1 MYKLN
6 PECYGTMFAIPAS
19 VTDTYLAEA
28 SGNSIKTLLKIFRN
42 PSGVVSVSE
51 ISEALSLSAD
61 EVLSALDYWVAKGI
75 LLFTDE
81 GGNVKFVPKAKTPEA
96 PSKQNTDSL
105 PAPAKS
111 VASEPIVLPKP
122 TMEQIAAR
130 IQEDETVRSLLTEA
144 QGILGRTFG
153 LDMQAT
159 LLMLFDTY
167 GLQKEVILTL
177 IQHLADNG
185 RGSTANILRIGK
197 IWAEREINTLDAAN
211 EYIQNDSA
219 VNRLF
224 TEFRIATGISN
235 PKPTQKQS
243 EYLLSWMQ
251 MHISMELLIQAYEE
265 TVERT
270 GKPSFAYMDKILKNW
285 HNDGLKT
292 IEELEKFRQA
302 QAAIA
307 KKERE
312 CIDFYHALRRATGIT
327 SSKPTQGQN
336 EYIKSWIQLGISP
349 ELAAKAYEETIEHT
363 GKPQF
368 GYMNAVLLHWN
379 DDGLKSVDDVHKMQT
394 ENRSAFR
401 RTSWNN
407 ESSFDLGEA
416 LEKATLSLEKYA
428 QQKKVE

>member
-51 ISEALSLSAD
+51 ISDALSLSAD
-61 EVLSALDYWVAKGI
+61 EVLSALDYWVTKGI

-81 GGNVKFVPKAKTPEA
+81 GGNVKFVPKAKAPEA
-96 PSKQNTDSL
+96 PSKQNADSL

-177 IQHLADNG
+177 IQHLADSG

-197 IWAEREINTLDAAN
+197 IWAEREINTLDTAN

-235 PKPTQKQS
+235 PRPTQKQS

-251 MHISMELLIQAYEE
+251 MNLSMELLILAYEE

-270 GKPSFAYMDKILKNW
+270 GKLSFAYMHKILNNW
-285 HNDGLKT
+285 YNNGLKT
-292 IEELEKFRQA
+292 PEDIEASKVRH
-302 QAAIA
+302 AAA
-307 KKERE
+307 KKVAEDKER
-312 CIDFYHALRRATGIT
+312 
-327 SSKPTQGQN
+327 
-336 EYIKSWIQLGISP
+336 
-349 ELAAKAYEETIEHT
+349 
-363 GKPQF
+363 
-368 GYMNAVLLHWN
+368 
-379 DDGLKSVDDVHKMQT
+379 
-394 ENRSAFR
+394 
-401 RTSWNN
+401 
-407 ESSFDLGEA
+407 SFDLNDAFQAA
-416 LEKATLSLEKYA
+416 LHASKKKT
-428 QQKKVE
+428 QKKAE